1 MKDFKDFKDF
11 DNEQLVHEKTFIRKE
26 YTVYLDEEVDSAE
39 KYRLVSEVLRQANKE
54 DTIIFIINTIGGYV
68 STFIQLYSFMINT
81 KAKTI
86 AEVYE
91 ASSVG
96 SMIMFA
102 CDEIN
107 IQPFGIVMIHDFS
120 AGVEGKMKEMQ
131 SRVKS
136 GEDHRNEIFDTIY
149 KYFLTKEEISD
160 IKKGVDFYFGTEE
173 SKKRLENWIP
183 IRKR

>member
-1 MKDFKDFKDF
+1 MKDFIKDF
-11 DNEQLVHEKTFIRKE
+11 DNDKLVHVKEIVKSE

-39 KYRLVSEVLRQANKE
+39 KYRMISEVLRQANKE
-54 DTIIFIINTIGGYV
+54 DTITFIINTVGGYV
-68 STFIQLYSFMINT
+68 STFIQLYSSMINT

-91 ASSVG
+91 ASSAG
-96 SMIMFA
+96 SMVMFA

-149 KYFLTKEEISD
+149 KYFLTDEEIAD
-160 IKKGVDFYFGTEE
+160 IKKGVDLYFTTEE
-173 SKKRLENWIP
+173 SKKRLKNWVP
-183 IRKR
+183 IRER